1 MSLGYGG
8 VCRKALED
16 EETVIYTYRGKNLN
30 LPRGERERV
39 EAIEGMFTIQKS
51 ALEEP
56 EIHEKVVRG
65 PNGRKRLVRK
75 KITHFPHIED
85 HIEDGTVQVD
95 ELCGVDIAFKESGRY
110 PRCALILI
118 RKVFERYMEDGVLP
132 DKEGFV
138 Q

>member
-1 MSLGYGG
+1 
-8 VCRKALED
+8 
-16 EETVIYTYRGKNLN
+16 
-30 LPRGERERV
+30 
-39 EAIEGMFTIQKS
+39 MFTIQKS

-75 KITHFPHIED
+75 KITHFPHID
-85 HIEDGTVQVD
+85 VHMEDGTVRVD
-95 ELCGVDIAFKESGRY
+95 ELCGVDVAFKESGRY

-118 RKVFERYMEDGVLP
+118 RKVFGRYMEDGVIP
-132 DKEGFV
+132 DREGFV

>member
-16 EETVIYTYRGKNLN
+16 EETVIYTYRGENLN
-30 LPRGERERV
+30 LPRGEEERV
-39 EAIEGMFTIQKS
+39 EAIEGMFTIQKP
-51 ALEEP
+51 AFEGP
-56 EIHEKVVRG
+56 EIHEKVVREA
-65 PNGRKRLVRK
+65 NGRKRLVRK
-75 KITHFPHIED
+75 KITHSPHTED
-85 HIEDGTVQVD
+85 HIEDGTVRVD
-95 ELCGVDIAFKESGRY
+95 ELCGVDVAFKESGRY

-118 RKVFERYMEDGVLP
+118 TKVFERYMEDGILP

>member
-16 EETVIYTYRGKNLN
+16 EETVIYTYRGENLN
-30 LPRGERERV
+30 LPKDERERV

-75 KITHFPHIED
+75 KITHFPHIDE
-85 HIEDGTVQVD
+85 HIEDGTVKVD
-95 ELCGVDIAFKESGRY
+95 ELCGVDVAFGEQGMH

-118 RKVFERYMEDGVLP
+118 TKFFERYMEDGVLS
-132 DKEGFV
+132 DKGVV

>member
-16 EETVIYTYRGKNLN
+16 EETVIYTYRGENLN
-30 LPRGERERV
+30 LPRGERERA

-75 KITHFPHIED
+75 KITHFPNVYA
-85 HIEDGTVQVD
+85 HIEDGTVRVD
-95 ELCGVDIAFKESGRY
+95 ELCGVDVAFKEQGMH
-110 PRCALILI
+110 PRCASILLD
-118 RKVFERYMEDGVLP
+118 RVFQRYMEDGVLP
-132 DKEGFV
+132 DKEGFI

>member
-16 EETVIYTYRGKNLN
+16 EETVIYTYRGENLN

-75 KITHFPHIED
+75 KITHFPNICA
-85 HIEDGTVQVD
+85 HIEDGTVKVD
-95 ELCGVDIAFKESGRY
+95 ELCGVDVAFKEQGMH
-110 PRCALILI
+110 PRCASILLG
-118 RKVFERYMEDGVLP
+118 RVFQRYMEDGVLP
-132 DKEGFV
+132 DKEGFI

>member
-16 EETVIYTYRGKNLN
+16 EETVIYTYLGENLS
-30 LPRGERERV
+30 LPKDERERV

-56 EIHEKVVRG
+56 EIHERVVRG
-65 PNGRKRLVRK
+65 SNGRKRLVRK
-75 KITHFPHIED
+75 KITHFPHIDE
-85 HIEDGTVQVD
+85 HIEDGTVRMD
-95 ELCGVDIAFKESGRY
+95 ELCGVDVAFKESGRY

-118 RKVFERYMEDGVLP
+118 TKVFERYMEDAVLP
-132 DKEGFV
+132 DKESFF

>member
-16 EETVIYTYRGKNLN
+16 GETVIYTYRGENLN
-30 LPRGERERV
+30 LPKGERERF
-39 EAIEGMFTIQKS
+39 EAIEGMFTVQRS

-56 EIHEKVVRG
+56 EMYERVVRG

-75 KITHFPHIED
+75 KITRLPHID
-85 HIEDGTVQVD
+85 GHIEDGTVRVD
-95 ELCGVDIAFKESGRY
+95 ELCSVDVAFKESGTY
-110 PRCALILI
+110 PRCALILM
-118 RKVFERYMEDGVLP
+118 RKVFERYMEDGILP
-132 DKEGFV
+132 DKAGFV